1 MKKLIFTKKFPH
13 NEVLVYTPKFE
24 MLGKLKYSTQIKV
37 WKFEPC
43 NDKYLTIK
51 RMEDILEY
59 MKKNLKYTGRIKN
72 NGKGE

>member
-1 MKKLIFTKKFPH
+1 MIKLIFTKKFPH
-13 NEVLVYTPKFE
+13 NEVIVYTPKFE
-24 MLGKLKYSTQIKV
+24 VIGKLKYCSSLKV
-37 WKFEPC
+37 WKYVSC